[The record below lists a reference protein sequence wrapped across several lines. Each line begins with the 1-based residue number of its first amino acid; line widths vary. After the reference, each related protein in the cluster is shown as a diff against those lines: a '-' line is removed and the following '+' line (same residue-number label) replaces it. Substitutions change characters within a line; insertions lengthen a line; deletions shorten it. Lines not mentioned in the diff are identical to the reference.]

1 MLCSSFS
8 PFVFFIL
15 KFFDE
20 VEKPG
25 LATIIDVSGQAVA
38 DNNNTL
44 ALAAS
49 SLLHS
54 AAAASAVS
62 AAAGASGGPGANDS
76 SAAVQ
81 QHLMTA
87 NFSSL
92 AQACQAASSSSATSN
107 GRLCVSWKFDGHPE
121 YQNNDNQIVGD
132 SSIYDDAKPN

>member
-62 AAAGASGGPGANDS
+62 AAAGASGPGANDS

-107 GRLCVSWKFDGHPE
+107 GRLCVSWKFEGHPE
-121 YQNNDNQIVGD
+121 YQNNDSHIGD
-132 SSIYDDAKPN
+132 SSIYYSREPN